1 MSFIYQQKLSK
12 QFLYKLFFILI
23 SIIFISY
30 FINSYF
36 IILGD
41 EWAYN
46 ELFINYSAG
55 IIKRGLLGSIFLKLN
70 EYFGIEPLNFFSS
83 IFIILYSLQI
93 FIYYKLLKKF
103 QNYSLIIIFVI
114 FSPII
119 ILFSIYDQNTYFAK
133 DIFTNLTILIH
144 AYYIVNRKKVFSIE
158 SYNKFLL
165 FKLIPLLSINILNHE
180 NQFFFIGI
188 HLLFTTYTYI
198 SNNISKK
205 NKKYYYYLLTL
216 IPLIII
222 VLNTGNF
229 EKVEII
235 NSSIEKFGVKVN
247 NQLAGNINL
256 AIGGFIKWHFFFH
269 DIESFKNLFLCL
281 ILSLYLF
288 YVVFDY
294 LIKKEILLTNKFIKK
309 NYIIY
314 FFPTFAIFILAI
326 DHGRTINL
334 ILAHLFCFYLILD
347 VNKKKLNLFYNQII
361 NKTLLKNLV
370 LLFLFFYI
378 FLWYIPQGAGY
389 SGIGQ
394 FGNDSSIFKNTLFG
408 ELTRIFMIFY
418 DLISYYIIELPR
430 VKI

>member
-133 DIFTNLTILIH
+133 DIFTNLTILI
-144 AYYIVNRKKVFSIE
+144 
-158 SYNKFLL
+158 
-165 FKLIPLLSINILNHE
+165 
-180 NQFFFIGI
+180 
-188 HLLFTTYTYI
+188 
-198 SNNISKK
+198 
-205 NKKYYYYLLTL
+205 
-216 IPLIII
+216 
-222 VLNTGNF
+222 
-229 EKVEII
+229 
-235 NSSIEKFGVKVN
+235 
-247 NQLAGNINL
+247 
-256 AIGGFIKWHFFFH
+256 
-269 DIESFKNLFLCL
+269 
-281 ILSLYLF
+281 
-288 YVVFDY
+288 
-294 LIKKEILLTNKFIKK
+294 
-309 NYIIY
+309 
-314 FFPTFAIFILAI
+314 
-326 DHGRTINL
+326 
-334 ILAHLFCFYLILD
+334 
-347 VNKKKLNLFYNQII
+347 
-361 NKTLLKNLV
+361 
-370 LLFLFFYI
+370 
-378 FLWYIPQGAGY
+378 Y
-389 SGIGQ
+389 S
-394 FGNDSSIFKNTLFG
+394 
-408 ELTRIFMIFY
+408 
-418 DLISYYIIELPR
+418 
-430 VKI
+430 